1 MFAKAG
7 IKKKLLMLAL
17 AMAMAASL
25 VCGTLFVR
33 ADAEAVNAEDL
44 ITVSGGATVTAAQ
57 RYTLKNA
64 VGDLAAGT
72 QVGPAGLYVSSGRE
86 NGSISGTQEYY
97 EIALNGIF
105 TGSVHI
111 NWQAPNE
118 GFWEQ
123 HKEVAFRVQSISDPA
138 AAFEFRMG
146 GQWQQYGYVTY
157 EWQGETLWRSQ
168 NTYYSD
174 ANPAASDYSYTQ
186 ALSTDNGFAQWAP
199 MIGNMDN
206 ADNHD
211 YVGYFGVELEED
223 GTVNV
228 AAVGAHDGNHR
239 EVVASFCEDP
249 ETFEPIT
256 DAERGSEPNLPKI
269 DLSAGYTVT
278 IRVQNYHNIG
288 GWTADSMADFL
299 LVSVEESETGDPSQP
314 ENGGTVYT
322 FDGAT
327 SESAPQFYTNWQ
339 TIPVIRAEGYE
350 ETDYSYIGAEIEL
363 PRATATV
370 GGVVSDFAGTIT
382 VTDPSGAQTQVT
394 DGIYEVKAVGEHT
407 VRYAQGSSYF
417 EFGFY
422 AYDKPFAVE
431 DVVTAE
437 GAALSYGEDV
447 RGLAGITVSSEGGA
461 YSGTLAGSFSGN
473 MSVDFEFP
481 HQFNEQ
487 NTGNGA
493 QFVFTVYDAEGNAA
507 FDIVYENTGGW
518 YTGVYVRMGDEIR
531 SWIEDGSYDGWD
543 GAKGTMFYTVPTGDR
558 CLVYPGT
565 GIMYSEADKYGTL
578 QLAWE
583 GRTLC
588 VRVTDRNNNMVT
600 IARFDGSEPYTA
612 RELDVNGAL
621 VLDMNAERRYGLPMM
636 DGTDAEGADLTKGF
650 GIGFSSN
657 NAQLPVTF
665 LSVNGIAFE
674 GRENITTDYTHS
686 VSLLADR
693 AYADGSDIYV
703 AQGQS
708 AGTVRRV
715 YSYAF
720 MGAVSQYAGSWGI
733 THAIYEDDFSEF
745 SSTDLSVGEHAVEIA
760 LDEGGAQWTGQT
772 ETLFLHVE
780 TPYTLSFEENG
791 GESAA
796 DVIYSD
802 STRFLIEAPEISRL
816 FWQFGGWY
824 TDSGLTE
831 EWDGSADSI
840 SGSMTLYAKWND
852 VTPPTIVF
860 ADGISASAETV
871 AGRTFTVSKS
881 DVIAGDDAQGS
892 VTLTVRYRVPGSDS
906 FTVLEGESVTLTAA
920 EGIYEIEYT
929 ADDGAGNDTAVIT
942 RTVTAVARTA
952 PVITVGEGA
961 AEGYEGFPVA
971 VADASASDMEG
982 NALTDIDV
990 TVTDEN
996 GRVYETTDGTFL
1008 PDKTGV
1014 YTVSYCAADASG
1026 VKGFASYKVTVVA
1039 DTEAPVIRVD
1049 FSDRTVER
1057 GTVIAVPSAAATDNA
1072 YGDVEVNV
1080 SVTFGT
1086 QTITLG
1092 EGNTFTADTPGTYVV
1107 RYTAEDG
1114 AGNAAETVVVRI
1126 TVPAEGGAS
1135 GGCSGTAYTA
1145 AGAVSAVLVAAAAA
1159 AAAICRRKAK

>member
-256 DAERGSEPNLPKI
+256 DTERGSEPNLPKI

-394 DGIYEVKAVGEHT
+394 DGVYEVKSRGEHT
-407 VRYAQGSSYF
+407 VRYEQNGSYF

-422 AYDKPFAVE
+422 VYDKPFAVE

-461 YSGTLAGSFSGN
+461 YSGTLAGSFSGA
-473 MSVDFEFP
+473 SEGFL
-481 HQFNEQ
+481 
-487 NTGNGA
+487 NTH
-493 QFVFTVYDAEGNAA
+493 
-507 FDIVYENTGGW
+507 
-518 YTGVYVRMGDEIR
+518 
-531 SWIEDGSYDGWD
+531 
-543 GAKGTMFYTVPTGDR
+543 
-558 CLVYPGT
+558 CLYPC
-565 GIMYSEADKYGTL
+565 A
-578 QLAWE
+578 
-583 GRTLC
+583 
-588 VRVTDRNNNMVT
+588 
-600 IARFDGSEPYTA
+600 
-612 RELDVNGAL
+612 
-621 VLDMNAERRYGLPMM
+621 
-636 DGTDAEGADLTKGF
+636 
-650 GIGFSSN
+650 
-657 NAQLPVTF
+657 
-665 LSVNGIAFE
+665 
-674 GRENITTDYTHS
+674 
-686 VSLLADR
+686 
-693 AYADGSDIYV
+693 
-703 AQGQS
+703 
-708 AGTVRRV
+708 
-715 YSYAF
+715 
-720 MGAVSQYAGSWGI
+720 
-733 THAIYEDDFSEF
+733 
-745 SSTDLSVGEHAVEIA
+745 
-760 LDEGGAQWTGQT
+760 
-772 ETLFLHVE
+772 
-780 TPYTLSFEENG
+780 
-791 GESAA
+791 
-796 DVIYSD
+796 
-802 STRFLIEAPEISRL
+802 
-816 FWQFGGWY
+816 
-824 TDSGLTE
+824 
-831 EWDGSADSI
+831 
-840 SGSMTLYAKWND
+840 
-852 VTPPTIVF
+852 
-860 ADGISASAETV
+860 SASAESRRKR
-871 AGRTFTVSKS
+871 AAKARRREPS
-881 DVIAGDDAQGS
+881 GS
-892 VTLTVRYRVPGSDS
+892 SPFSA
-906 FTVLEGESVTLTAA
+906 GESSHESQYMSAPAYAGKYSAKNDSCIRREASVFSSERSAS
-920 EGIYEIEYT
+920 EGICSESTPFSPASSSYSSSPRRNSVSESCLP
-929 ADDGAGNDTAVIT
+929 VQK
-942 RTVTAVARTA
+942 ARSN
-952 PVITVGEGA
+952 P
-961 AEGYEGFPVA
+961 Y
-971 VADASASDMEG
+971 
-982 NALTDIDV
+982 
-990 TVTDEN
+990 
-996 GRVYETTDGTFL
+996 L
-1008 PDKTGV
+1008 P
-1014 YTVSYCAADASG
+1014 
-1026 VKGFASYKVTVVA
+1026 
-1039 DTEAPVIRVD
+1039 
-1049 FSDRTVER
+1049 
-1057 GTVIAVPSAAATDNA
+1057 
-1072 YGDVEVNV
+1072 
-1080 SVTFGT
+1080 
-1086 QTITLG
+1086 
-1092 EGNTFTADTPGTYVV
+1092 
-1107 RYTAEDG
+1107 
-1114 AGNAAETVVVRI
+1114 
-1126 TVPAEGGAS
+1126 
-1135 GGCSGTAYTA
+1135 
-1145 AGAVSAVLVAAAAA
+1145 
-1159 AAAICRRKAK
+1159 